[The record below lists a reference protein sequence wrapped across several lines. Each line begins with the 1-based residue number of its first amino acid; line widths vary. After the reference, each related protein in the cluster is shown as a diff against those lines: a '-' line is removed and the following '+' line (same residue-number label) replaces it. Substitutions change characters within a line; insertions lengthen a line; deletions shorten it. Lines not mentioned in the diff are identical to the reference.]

1 MSSLSIP
8 APVAAA
14 GTRLQVPVNS
24 AANTADTRRQ
34 QTNANAPTTAPSANT
49 SRPVAPPNVDL
60 ANQAVQQATAANA
73 SATNAKAIQAGS
85 NRIPS
90 LLDIHI

>member
-8 APVAAA
+8 ASVAAVS
-14 GTRLQVPVNS
+14 TQLQLSANN

-34 QTNANAPTTAPSANT
+34 PPNANAPATAPSANT
-49 SRPVAPPNVDL
+49 SRPVTPPDVDV
-60 ANQAVQQATAANA
+60 ASQAVQQTTAANA
-73 SATNAKAIQAGS
+73 SAASSKAIQAGS

-90 LLDIHI
+90 LLDIHV